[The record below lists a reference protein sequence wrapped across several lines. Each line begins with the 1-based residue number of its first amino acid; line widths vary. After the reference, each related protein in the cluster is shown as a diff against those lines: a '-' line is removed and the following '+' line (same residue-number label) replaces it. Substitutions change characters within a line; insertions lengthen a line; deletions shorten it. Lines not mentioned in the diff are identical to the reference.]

1 MFVTLSLS
9 QYISDYNGED
19 HCFTKIRSGGLIS
32 VDQIYRTQAVMDR
45 IDQCH
50 QHHHVLC
57 KDGAASLM
65 EFLRSASNTP
75 RQLAAATLTYQPEME
90 ELEEDYEVEIG
101 NYNPVQP
108 IPHDHGVSMIPIS
121 SRHHKID
128 YHILQTLHHGTTAV
142 LWDPETPSDRSGY
155 VYMKL
160 ERSSSMITWHRP
172 SWRRLRTNQGG
183 WMGAHVCWSLAETH
197 FVLFVGGRACSEGD
211 GNYNGIANYHATGA
225 FQISACR

>member
-1 MFVTLSLS
+1 MR
-9 QYISDYNGED
+9 QYVSDYNYNGEN
-19 HCFTKIRSGGLIS
+19 HSFTKIHYGGLIS

-45 IDQCH
+45 IDQS
-50 QHHHVLC
+50 HHHHQQR

-65 EFLRSASNTP
+65 EFLRAASNTP

-128 YHILQTLHHGTTAV
+128 HHILQTLHHGTTAV
-142 LWDPETPSDRSGY
+142 LWDPETSSERSGY

-160 ERSSSMITWHRP
+160 ERSCSMITWHRP
-172 SWRRLRTNQGG
+172 SWRRLKTNQGVLESSAVFMQ
-183 WMGAHVCWSLAETH
+183 MGRLIMPWLW
-197 FVLFVGGRACSEGD
+197 
-211 GNYNGIANYHATGA
+211 
-225 FQISACR
+225 FQISTCRLTQRNWCHCD

>member
-1 MFVTLSLS
+1 MHSCLSPF
-9 QYISDYNGED
+9 QYISDYNGDD

-57 KDGAASLM
+57 KDNATSLM

-128 YHILQTLHHGTTAV
+128 HHILQTLHHGTTAV
-142 LWDPETPSDRSGY
+142 LWDPETSSDRSGY

-172 SWRRLRTNQGG
+172 SWRRLRTNQG
-183 WMGAHVCWSLAETH
+183 E
-197 FVLFVGGRACSEGD
+197 
-211 GNYNGIANYHATGA
+211 GIALRGGK
-225 FQISACR
+225 